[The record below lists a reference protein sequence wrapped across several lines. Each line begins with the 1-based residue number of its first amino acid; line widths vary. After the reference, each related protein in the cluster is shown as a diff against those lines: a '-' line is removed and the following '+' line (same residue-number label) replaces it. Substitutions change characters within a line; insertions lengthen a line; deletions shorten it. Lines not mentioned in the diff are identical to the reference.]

1 MGDTHFIYFV
11 VFVNAIEDEK
21 QLLKSMKPFILITSL
36 DIMDLE
42 KTLQNSKINFRIVQ
56 DFFNILI
63 S

>member
-21 QLLKSMKPFILITSL
+21 RLLKSMKLFILITSL

-42 KTLQNSKINFRIVQ
+42 KTV
-56 DFFNILI
+56 
-63 S
+63 